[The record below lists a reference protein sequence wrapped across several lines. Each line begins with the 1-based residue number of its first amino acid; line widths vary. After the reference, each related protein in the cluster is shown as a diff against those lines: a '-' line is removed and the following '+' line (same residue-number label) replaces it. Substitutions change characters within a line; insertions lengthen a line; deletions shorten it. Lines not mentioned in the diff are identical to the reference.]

1 MRNFNDAELREIF
14 AEETGEIFLCLL
26 EIDDPT
32 LVDKIYAVNDTQDI
46 ISNYIKYT
54 AFPFEVT
61 LPISDGE
68 SAGILQFSISN
79 VSVKLIELVRKMRD
93 PVTVRMKVILAS
105 EPDDVKVD
113 LRYMQLKSITADAQ
127 LLTFSVSGPAFL
139 SDTFPSHTYSRSAYR
154 ALYK

>member
-1 MRNFNDAELREIF
+1 MRTFTNDELREIF

-54 AFPFEVT
+54 AFPFQVT
-61 LPISDGE
+61 LPISDGA
-68 SAGILQFSISN
+68 SVGVLQFSISN

-93 PVTVRMKVILAS
+93 PVTVRLKVILAS
-105 EPDDVKVD
+105 APDEIKVD
-113 LRYMQLKSITADAQ
+113 LRYMKLKSVTADEQ

-139 SDTFPSHTYSRSAYR
+139 SETFPSHTYSRSAYR
-154 ALYK
+154 ALFK